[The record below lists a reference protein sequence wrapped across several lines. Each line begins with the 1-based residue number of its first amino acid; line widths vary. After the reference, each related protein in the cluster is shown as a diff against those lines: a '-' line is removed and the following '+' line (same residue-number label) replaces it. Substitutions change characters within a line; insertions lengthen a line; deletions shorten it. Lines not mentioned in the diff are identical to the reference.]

1 MSIIKN
7 KPFYYSHYF
16 KFSYFFALMLLLS
29 ACQHI
34 QQSQSLSEGQISASE
49 SQKIDHLLMLINQRL
64 EVAVVVAKAKWH
76 SGAAI
81 DDPLREASILNA
93 VAAQARATSDLD
105 SVFVRGFFQDQF
117 DAGKIIQQHLISGW
131 RQNPPST
138 PFDVPDLARDVR
150 PVLDQLNPQLITAL
164 QDSRPLLKNPRVQA
178 ILAEHAQIFIH
189 ADAEIRQQV
198 IQKALQ
204 TLLSNPA

>member
-1 MSIIKN
+1 
-7 KPFYYSHYF
+7 
-16 KFSYFFALMLLLS
+16 MLALS
-29 ACQHI
+29 ACQPI
-34 QQSQSLSEGQISASE
+34 QQSQRLSEAQISSSE
-49 SQKIDHLLMLINQRL
+49 KQKIDHLLTLINQRL

-93 VAAQARATSDLD
+93 VASQARATSDLNGA
-105 SVFVRGFFQDQF
+105 FVRGFFQDQF

-138 PFDVPDLARDVR
+138 TLDVPDLARDAR
-150 PVLDQLNPQLITAL
+150 PVLDQLNPQLIAAL
-164 QDSRPLLKNPRVQA
+164 QDVQPLLKNLGVQA
-178 ILAEHAQIFIH
+178 ILTEHAQTFIH

-204 TLLSNPA
+204 TLLAE